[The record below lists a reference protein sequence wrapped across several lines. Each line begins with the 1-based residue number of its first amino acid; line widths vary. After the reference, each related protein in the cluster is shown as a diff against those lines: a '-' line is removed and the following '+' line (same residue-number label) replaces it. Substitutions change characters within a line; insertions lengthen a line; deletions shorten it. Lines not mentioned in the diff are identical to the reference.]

1 MPNPI
6 KKRRIILTALL
17 AAALAILVIFGMFS
31 VDSATNNLA
40 ISYIENLGWEIEQ
53 RPAEISHITLPEDF
67 DIIYQTYNALQK
79 ESNFDLTAYK
89 GQRVARYS
97 YRVLNHAQSG
107 QEEIRANVFVLHQQV
122 VAADISTASAG
133 GFMHAI
139 TDVSKLN
146 ASAQ

>member
-31 VDSATNNLA
+31 VDSATNSLA
-40 ISYIENLGWEIEQ
+40 ISYIENLGWKIEQ

-146 ASAQ
+146 ASVQ